1 VRGNSAA
8 LSAQVLHE
16 IPEQV
21 LGYMAINRILPKQV
35 CVLLHI
41 FGVESTLLVF
51 CFDLLPNPPPPPPP
65 PTFSRPLPQP
75 FLLPRRL
82 LFPSQSPNYPLTS
95 PLQLHQQLLAVST
108 ALPLPTTLL
117 HLSLR
122 PPPPPPP
129 LLCHRCLPAGRRL
142 STLPLAALII
152 QKPANK
158 PRGLGR
164 RSCGCSALS
173 LFADCSF
180 YDNNVYDLIINAA
193 QSSLSM
199 ITR

>member
-1 VRGNSAA
+1 
-8 LSAQVLHE
+8 
-16 IPEQV
+16 
-21 LGYMAINRILPKQV
+21 MAINRILPKQV
-35 CVLLHI
+35 CVLLHV
-41 FGVESTLLVF
+41 FGVESALLVF
-51 CFDLLPNPPPPPPP
+51 CFDLLPNPPPPP
-65 PTFSRPLPQP
+65 TFRRPLPQP

-82 LFPSQSPNYPLTS
+82 LFPSQPPNYPLTS
-95 PLQLHQQLLAVST
+95 PLQLHQQLPAVCT

-117 HLSLR
+117 HLSLL
-122 PPPPPPP
+122 PPPPP
-129 LLCHRCLPAGRRL
+129 LPLLCRRCLRAGRRL
-142 STLPLAALII
+142 STLPLAALIT

-164 RSCGCSALS
+164 RSCGYSALL

-199 ITR
+199 ITRLLHAHTPCFAKITITHDP